1 MKKPALAYVS
11 SRKIVAL
18 DDTAAKWVR
27 MLGGFRAF
35 EERFVIPAWM
45 TFAWQQTERR
55 FTLFGTDVDMIRPEN
70 FLMEFVLMEK
80 SDG

>member
-1 MKKPALAYVS
+1 
-11 SRKIVAL
+11 
-18 DDTAAKWVR
+18 
-27 MLGGFRAF
+27 MLGGSRAF

-45 TFAWQQTERR
+45 KFGQERAEYR
-55 FTLFGTDVDMIRPEN
+55 FTLFGTDIDMIRPEN